1 MIYELR
7 IYRCFGGQLPK
18 LHARFRDHTLR
29 LFEKHGMKNVGYWTN
44 VVGPSQNEL
53 VYLLAY
59 PDLGAR
65 MKSFE
70 AFQSDSDWIKAKA
83 DSEKD
88 GLIVENVENRI
99 LAPTPYSPLQ

>member
-1 MIYELR
+1 VIYELR

-18 LHARFRDHTLR
+18 LHKRFGDHTLK
-29 LFEKHGMKNVGYWTN
+29 LFEKHGMKNIGYWTN
-44 VVGPSQNEL
+44 VFGPSQNEL
-53 VYLLAY
+53 FYLLAF
-59 PDLGAR
+59 PDLNAR

-70 AFQSDSDWIKAKA
+70 AFQADPEWIRVKAE
-83 DSEKD
+83 SEKD

>member
-7 IYRCFGGQLPK
+7 IYKCFGGQLPK
-18 LHARFRDHTLR
+18 LHARFQDHTLR
-29 LFEKHGMKNVGYWTN
+29 LFEKHGIKNVGYWTN

-65 MKSFE
+65 MKSWE
-70 AFQSDSDWIKAKA
+70 AFMANPEWIKAKA

-99 LAPTPYSPLQ
+99 LAPTPYSPFK